1 MNILETEI
9 AISSLHST
17 GDYLVLRRLNLEKDP
32 RFTKKSVPGAEIAI
46 CIDTETTGMDY
57 TADKIIEIGMVAFEY
72 DPHTANI
79 IRICD
84 RYSGFEDPGRPL
96 PEEIKEITG
105 ITDDMVAGK
114 VFDTDQ
120 VNRMA
125 QSASLVI
132 AHNAAF
138 DRKFVEARFPAF
150 IDLPWACTVSQLNW
164 QAERV
169 SSRSLEYLLYKCGG
183 HFIDAHRALDDAEGV
198 LGLLLSH
205 FPVSNQ
211 PIFGALLRNAVET
224 TTKICAV
231 GAPYDRKDD
240 LKQRGYRWNDGSRG
254 GCKGWWIC
262 VPQDAEKDELRYLAA
277 EIYPGGN
284 TNSVEISR
292 IDSFA
297 RFSVREA

>member
-17 GDYLVLRRLNLEKDP
+17 GDYLVLRRLNLENDP
-32 RFTKKSVPGAEIAI
+32 RFTNKSVSGSEIAI

-57 TADKIIEIGMVAFEY
+57 AADKIIEIGMVVFEY
-72 DPHTANI
+72 DPRTANI

-105 ITDDMVAGK
+105 ITDEMVAGK
-114 VFDTDQ
+114 VFDEDQ
-120 VNRMA
+120 IAGMA
-125 QSASLVI
+125 QRASLVI

-138 DRKFVEARFPAF
+138 DRKFIEARFPVFAG
-150 IDLPWACTVSQLNW
+150 LPWACTVSQLDW
-164 QAERV
+164 RAERI
-169 SSRSLEYLLYKCGG
+169 SSRSLEFLLYKCGG
-183 HFIDAHRALDDAEGV
+183 YFVNAHRAQDDAEGV
-198 LGLLLSH
+198 LGLLLAH

-211 PIFGALLRNAVET
+211 PIFSALLRNAAET
-224 TTKICAV
+224 TSKICAV

-284 TNSVEISR
+284 TNGVEISR
-292 IDSFA
+292 IDAFA